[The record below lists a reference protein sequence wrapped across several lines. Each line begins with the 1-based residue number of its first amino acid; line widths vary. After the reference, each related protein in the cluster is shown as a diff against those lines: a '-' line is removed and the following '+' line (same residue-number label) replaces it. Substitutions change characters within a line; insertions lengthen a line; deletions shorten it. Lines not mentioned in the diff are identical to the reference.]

1 MFLTSRRSV
10 IIQLTLRESLNYMWK
25 IQKQNQPIALSIL
38 RYILIFFLRHIT
50 IKNSLVPMS
59 LRCNSHNG
67 PLSCWFS
74 CYLKLRANGRNNS
87 QHCWA
92 NNDGRCCVRIGDCV
106 QTDATTPN
114 NVGTCSASWEGYN
127 PRDFFKHEFY
137 LGACVALTMLE

>member
-10 IIQLTLRESLNYMWK
+10 IIQLTLRKSLNYMWK
-25 IQKQNQPIALSIL
+25 IQKQNQPIALSIF

-67 PLSCWFS
+67 PLSCS
-74 CYLKLRANGRNNS
+74 VPRYLKLRANGRNIS

-92 NNDGRCCVRIGDCV
+92 NNVGRCCVRVGHGV
-106 QTDATTPN
+106 QTDASTPN
-114 NVGTCSASWEGYN
+114 MLGQQC
-127 PRDFFKHEFY
+127 RKMLY
-137 LGACVALTMLE
+137 LCW